1 MIWPYSGLFG
11 LYDFE
16 NGKRWRHMNFYFQLI
31 LKSPKNYENLGLS
44 TSGLCLAFKFFFG
57 LFFNFPD
64 LQMSWIFQI
73 IQIWIILKQF
83 CHQIIFGWFWH
94 QKWKEKVQLRY
105 LDAIISP
112 KVHYGAEIQ
121 DPQFSQFWPIRIKM
135 SEPPSHFSKG
145 FDPEK
150 WKRASFYGKLT
161 EQCRKLRRGL

>member
-31 LKSPKNYENLGLS
+31 LKSPKNYENLGFL
-44 TSGLCLAFKFFFG
+44 TSGLCLAFKIFFG

-83 CHQIIFGWFWH
+83 CHQIIFA
-94 QKWKEKVQLRY
+94 EKFANRISVTLGPSISKTLGPSLNQHREDLR
-105 LDAIISP
+105 
-112 KVHYGAEIQ
+112 Q
-121 DPQFSQFWPIRIKM
+121 
-135 SEPPSHFSKG
+135 
-145 FDPEK
+145 
-150 WKRASFYGKLT
+150 
-161 EQCRKLRRGL
+161 RRGGYSDE